1 MEGCPH
7 IASRNPMLA
16 RGRGGLRVSYK
27 PNRSLKGNTWKARVL
42 QWDAWLLQ
50 GRSDNR
56 REILT
61 NALAGKKVSNETY
74 I

>member
-1 MEGCPH
+1 
-7 IASRNPMLA
+7 ML
-16 RGRGGLRVSYK
+16 GSC
-27 PNRSLKGNTWKARVL
+27 KAGPTT
-42 QWDAWLLQ
+42 A
-50 GRSDNR
+50 